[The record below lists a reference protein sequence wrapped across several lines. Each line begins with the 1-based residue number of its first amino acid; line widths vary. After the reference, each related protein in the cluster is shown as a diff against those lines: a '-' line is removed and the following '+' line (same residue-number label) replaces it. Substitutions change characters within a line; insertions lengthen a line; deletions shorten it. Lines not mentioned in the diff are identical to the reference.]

1 MSIRRYLRGLGVALA
16 IAAALSLWDGHT
28 KVSLMV
34 AAAAGVLLLRAPAPM
49 RSTPSSARLRA
60 AELVERTEND
70 PLAPFAL
77 RSDKAYVFST
87 DGQAAIGY
95 RARLGVAVAGGDPVG
110 DPASYAD
117 AIDAFRT
124 LARRNGWRVAVLG
137 ASERCLPLWREI
149 GLRAIPIG
157 RDVVIDV
164 DEFDL
169 DGRKFRNL
177 RQAIQR
183 THNAGV
189 TTEMVSERALPREV
203 RDELRG
209 IIVESRGDPTGRGFS
224 MVLDH
229 LLLGSYDNTYLAIA
243 RDEAGRAVAFQRYAL
258 AGYGHDVSLDTP
270 WRIDH
275 APNGVDERLTYDT
288 IVWARAQ
295 GARRL
300 SLAFGAFPELFA
312 LEKRNIAHTAL
323 YLGVHQ
329 LDRYIKLE
337 TLYRYLKKFNA
348 FGPQRYVALH
358 PTQVVS
364 VAMAM
369 LSLEFG
375 LTFGRG
381 SED

>member
-1 MSIRRYLRGLGVALA
+1 MSVRRYLRGLGVALA
-16 IAAALSLWDGHT
+16 IAAALSLWDGHAR
-28 KVSLMV
+28 VSIM
-34 AAAAGVLLLRAPAPM
+34 AMAAAGVLLLRAPAPM
-49 RSTPSSARLRA
+49 RSTPSSARLRV
-60 AELVERTEND
+60 AELVEATEND

-77 RSDKAYVFST
+77 RSDKAYVFSP
-87 DGQAAIGY
+87 DNRAAIGY
-95 RARLGVAVAGGDPVG
+95 RMRLGVAVVGGDPVG
-110 DPASYAD
+110 DAD
-117 AIDAFRT
+117 AYPDVVQVFCD

-137 ASERCLPLWREI
+137 ASERCLPLWRTV
-149 GLRAIPIG
+149 GLRPIAIG

-164 DEFDL
+164 QTFNLE
-169 DGRKFRNL
+169 GRTFRNL

-183 THNAGV
+183 THNTGI
-189 TTEMVSERALPREV
+189 TSEIISERALPRSV

-243 RDEAGRAVAFQRYAL
+243 RDAAGRAVAFQRYAV
-258 AGYGHDVSLDTP
+258 AGYGRDISLDTP
-270 WRIDH
+270 WRIVD

-288 IVWARAQ
+288 LMWAREQ
-295 GARRL
+295 GAVRM

-312 LEKRNIAHTAL
+312 LEQRNLFHKAL
-323 YLGVHQ
+323 YKAVHQ

-337 TLYRYLKKFNA
+337 TLYRYLKKFHA

-364 VAMAM
+364 AAMAM

-375 LTFGRG
+375 ISFGR
-381 SED
+381 SIED